1 MGTRTLTRPD
11 PEELLRQVE
20 SEELEEKRGRLKVFL
35 GYAPRVGKSRRM
47 LDEGCRRKRRGQD
60 VVIGAL
66 QSKESA
72 DVSGF
77 LKTFEVIPL
86 RRIGDGAAI
95 DVEAIIN
102 RQPGICLVDELA
114 FDNPAGAERA
124 YRWEDVEYLLRH
136 GISVATAVNLQH
148 IAEQQDR
155 VEAITSRRAQ
165 YAVPEKFL
173 READEIELV
182 DVPVDDLRSLCCGAE
197 EGRVLSDRQLAELRE
212 LALLLVADV
221 IETQLLRYMDRHGI
235 QHAWGAQERILLCL
249 EAHTKAKPI
258 VESGK
263 RNADR
268 SHGQLFALHV
278 EEKEP
283 NREDKEQIEENLE
296 LARRLG
302 AEVRRVKSSDPVG
315 AIINFARTN
324 RITQIFVGHPRHSR
338 WVPWGERRLDK
349 LIREAEG
356 MDVRIFPQT

>member
-11 PEELLRQVE
+11 PEALLRQVE
-20 SEELEEKRGRLKVFL
+20 SEELEEKRGKLKVFL

-72 DVSGF
+72 GVSDF
-77 LKTFEVIPL
+77 VKSFEVIPL
-86 RRIGDGAAI
+86 RSFADGAVI
-95 DVEAIIN
+95 DVDTILR
-102 RQPGICLVDELA
+102 RQPSICLIDELA

-124 YRWEDVEYLLRH
+124 HRWEDVEYLLRH
-136 GISVATAVNLQH
+136 GISVVTAVNLQH

-155 VEAITSRRAQ
+155 VEAITSRRTQ
-165 YAVPEKFL
+165 YSVPEKFV
-173 READEIELV
+173 READEIEVV
-182 DVPVDDLRSLCCGAE
+182 DVPVDDLRSICCGAE
-197 EGRVLSDRQLAELRE
+197 EGRLLGDRQLAELRE

-221 IETQLLRYMDRHGI
+221 IEAQLLRYMDRHGI

-283 NREDKEQIEENLE
+283 NREHKEQIDENLE
-296 LARRLG
+296 MARRLG
-302 AEVRRVKSSDPVG
+302 AEIHTVKSDDPVS

-324 RITQIFVGHPRHSR
+324 RITQIFVGHPRRSR
-338 WVPWGERRLDK
+338 WIPWGEGRLDK

-356 MDVRIFPQT
+356 MDVRIFPQS